1 MKKKLLSLVLAGAMV
16 ASTSV
21 SAFAD
26 TDTVNR
32 ETTTIEEGEISKDIN
47 IGITGNVLDNKGNKV
62 PGTINVTVPTATTF
76 SVDATTGELISP
88 DMTITNNSDEKIK
101 VIASKFED
109 PNGEEKINIITK
121 TKFEESNKTVQD
133 VDRGTIWLRLKG
145 GSQNLGFTSESN
157 DSGYGKMY
165 DTNYTNEQTAASGY
179 VIGEVGNQKPLT
191 LKLEG
196 KGGVK
201 SIDSKPNTKAI
212 QDDFKLVLKISRV
225 Q

>member
-16 ASTSV
+16 ATTSV
-21 SAFAD
+21 SAFAA
-26 TDTVNR
+26 DTVKYT
-32 ETTTIEEGEISKDIN
+32 ETSIEEGKESKDVE

-88 DMTITNNSDEKIK
+88 DMTITNNSDQKIK

-121 TKFEESNKTVQD
+121 TKFEELNKTVQD
-133 VDRGTIWLRLKG
+133 VDRGTIWLRLRG

-165 DTNYTNEQTAASGY
+165 DTNYTNVQTAASDY
-179 VIGEVGNQKPLT
+179 VIGEVENQKPLT

-212 QDDFKLVLKISRV
+212 QDDFKLVLKISRA

>member
-16 ASTSV
+16 ATTSV
-21 SAFAD
+21 SAFAA
-26 TDTVNR
+26 DTVNYT
-32 ETTTIEEGEISKDIN
+32 ETSIEEGKESKDVE

-133 VDRGTIWLRLKG
+133 VDRGTIWLRLRG

-165 DTNYTNEQTAASGY
+165 DTNYTNEQTAASDY
-179 VIGEVGNQKPLT
+179 VIGEVENQKPLT

-201 SIDSKPNTKAI
+201 SVDSKPNTKAI
-212 QDDFKLVLKISRV
+212 QDDFKLVLKISRA

>member
-16 ASTSV
+16 ATTSV
-21 SAFAD
+21 SAFAA
-26 TDTVNR
+26 DTVKYT
-32 ETTTIEEGEISKDIN
+32 ETSIEEGKESKDVE

-88 DMTITNNSDEKIK
+88 DMTITNNSDQKIK

-121 TKFEESNKTVQD
+121 TKFEELNKTVQD
-133 VDRGTIWLRLKG
+133 VDRGTIWLRLRG

-165 DTNYTNEQTAASGY
+165 DTNYTNVKTAESDY
-179 VIGEVGNQKPLT
+179 VIGEVENQKPLT

-212 QDDFKLVLKISRV
+212 QDDFKLVLKISRA

>member
-16 ASTSV
+16 ATTSV
-21 SAFAD
+21 SAFAA
-26 TDTVNR
+26 DTVKYT
-32 ETTTIEEGEISKDIN
+32 ETSIEEGKESKDVE

-88 DMTITNNSDEKIK
+88 DMTITNNSDQKIK

-133 VDRGTIWLRLKG
+133 VDRGTIWLRLRG

-165 DTNYTNEQTAASGY
+165 DTNYTNVQTAASDY
-179 VIGEVGNQKPLT
+179 VIGEVENQKPLT

-212 QDDFKLVLKISRV
+212 QDDFKLVLKISRA